1 MNQIP
6 IYVINLDEDRAR
18 LDAIKHRLDNQN
30 LTFTR
35 FPAFRGTN
43 IPQRWQP
50 QFAGSPIGDGEIGCY
65 ASHLQCMA
73 DMLDTDESVRVIL
86 EDDAALAEGFA
97 GLLEILTDHLPDD
110 WNIVRLYMNKQ
121 RPFHIRESLPGGFDL
136 VTYSRIPSS
145 TTGYMINREFARL
158 FTNFHA
164 RSMAIDLDLKY
175 PHLFGSF
182 QTYGISPP
190 PVSKSRAPSR
200 VESIGRRKN
209 KALVRKRWLGLQI
222 YRIRTIGFWFPFR
235 RSLSQ
240 LRHRALIRPPRHR
253 DHPGPE

>member
-1 MNQIP
+1 MSQPP
-6 IYVINLDEDRAR
+6 IYVINLDEDRDR
-18 LDAIKHRLDNQN
+18 LNAITRQLDDQN
-30 LTFTR
+30 LAFTR
-35 FPAFRGTN
+35 FQAFRGTN

-86 EDDAALAEGFA
+86 EDDAVLAEGFA

-110 WNIVRLYMNKQ
+110 WNIVRLYMSKQ
-121 RPFHIRESLPGGFDL
+121 RPFHVRESLPGGFDL

-145 TTGYMINREFARL
+145 TTGYLINREFARL

-175 PHLFGSF
+175 PHLFGNYR
-182 QTYGISPP
+182 TYGVSPP
-190 PVSKSRAPSR
+190 PVSKSPAQSQ
-200 VESIGRRKN
+200 VESIGRRQN

-222 YRIRTIGFWFPFR
+222 YRIRTIGFWLPLEHYLR
-235 RSLSQ
+235 KTGLKRSV
-240 LRHRALIRPPRHR
+240 
-253 DHPGPE
+253 

>member
-1 MNQIP
+1 MSQPP
-6 IYVINLDEDRAR
+6 IYVINLDKDRDR
-18 LDAIKHRLDNQN
+18 LNAITRQLDDQN
-30 LTFTR
+30 LAFTR

-86 EDDAALAEGFA
+86 EDDAVLAEGFA
-97 GLLEILTDHLPDD
+97 GLLEILPGCLPDD

-121 RPFHIRESLPGGFDL
+121 RPFHVRESLPGDFDL

-175 PHLFGSF
+175 PYLFGNYR
-182 QTYGISPP
+182 TYGVSPP
-190 PVSKSRAPSR
+190 PVSKSRASSQ
-200 VESIGRRKN
+200 VENIGRRKN
-209 KALVRKRWLGLQI
+209 KAVRRKRWFRSQI
-222 YRIRTIGFWFPFR
+222 YQIMKAIR
-235 RSLSQ
+235 
-240 LRHRALIRPPRHR
+240 R
-253 DHPGPE
+253 D